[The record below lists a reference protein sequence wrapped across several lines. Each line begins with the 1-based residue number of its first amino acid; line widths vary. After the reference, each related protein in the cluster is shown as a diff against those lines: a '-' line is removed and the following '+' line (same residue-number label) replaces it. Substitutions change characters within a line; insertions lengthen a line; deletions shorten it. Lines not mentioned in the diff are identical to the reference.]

1 MGALAI
7 GPRRNRFGN
16 HGAPIPGHNIT
27 LVGLGTYILW
37 LGWFGFNPG
46 SQLDAD
52 AASISHITVTT
63 NLAAAAGSLS
73 ALFLGWY
80 TVGKP
85 QLPWGL
91 NGALAGLVSITAST
105 NAVTPLEAV
114 IIGAIGGVI
123 MYYGVNFLESREVDD
138 VVGAVSIHGFCGVWG
153 TLAVGIFAAETGLLH
168 GGGLDQLISQII
180 GIVAVAAFVI
190 IASAIMFRIISAT
203 VGQRAPG
210 SAPSSSGSAGSASTP
225 RQPRQPVGCRRRQH
239 LAHHRHHQS
248 GSGGRV
254 TLGDVPGL
262 VCRGQATIA
271 LGAEWR
277 PGWTRFHHRLDQRR
291 HAPRS
296 RHHRRH
302 RRHHVLRRE
311 LPGEPQGG

>member
-1 MGALAI
+1 MTALRNFVIAPIRFPLPAPSATLLCNTWLFYLATVRNADRGEICIAGAWVGLMGALAI

-16 HGAPIPGHNIT
+16 HGAPIPGHSMT

-168 GGGLDQLISQII
+168 GGGLDQLIS
-180 GIVAVAAFVI
+180 AN
-190 IASAIMFRIISAT
+190 
-203 VGQRAPG
+203 
-210 SAPSSSGSAGSASTP
+210 
-225 RQPRQPVGCRRRQH
+225 H
-239 LAHHRHHQS
+239 WHRC
-248 GSGGRV
+248 GR
-254 TLGDVPGL
+254 GL
-262 VCRGQATIA
+262 
-271 LGAEWR
+271 
-277 PGWTRFHHRLDQRR
+277 
-291 HAPRS
+291 
-296 RHHRRH
+296 RHHRFGDHVPHHQRH
-302 RRHHVLRRE
+302 SGPARAGRRGNLRVGYLRAWSGR
-311 LPGEPQGG
+311 LPRVHQLA